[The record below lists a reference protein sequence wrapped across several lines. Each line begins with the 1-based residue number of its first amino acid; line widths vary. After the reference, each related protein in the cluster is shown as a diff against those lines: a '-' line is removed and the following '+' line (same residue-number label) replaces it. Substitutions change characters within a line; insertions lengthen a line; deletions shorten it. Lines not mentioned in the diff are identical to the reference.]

1 MAYIRGMSI
10 RTVDL
15 SNADLAELVA
25 LAEAGET
32 VMIAKLGTPVAQLT
46 PVALPSGRPKLPRF
60 GALAGRF
67 QIPDDFDTMGQA
79 EIEDMFG
86 L

>member
-1 MAYIRGMSI
+1 MSF

-32 VMIAKLGTPVAQLT
+32 VMIAKLGTTVAQLT
-46 PVALPSGRPKLPRF
+46 PITSPPVDDKKLRRSRLGGLEGQF
-60 GALAGRF
+60 S
-67 QIPDDFDTMGQA
+67 IPDDFDTMGQA
-79 EIEDMFG
+79 EIEAMFG